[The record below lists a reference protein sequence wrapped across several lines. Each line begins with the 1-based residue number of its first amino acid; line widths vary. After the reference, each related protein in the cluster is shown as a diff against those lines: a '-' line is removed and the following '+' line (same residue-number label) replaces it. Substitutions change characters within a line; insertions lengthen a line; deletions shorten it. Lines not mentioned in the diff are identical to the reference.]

1 MAKFIGEAALSALI
15 NKIISQPVASGNISL
30 VSGVTGTSTLRK
42 ASEKIIVL
50 SMDLQSSINL
60 PEDTQ
65 VGTLPSGFRPTTEQT
80 FSCTAIW
87 SDNTAGAAKLRI
99 ATDGKMYATGF
110 TSWASTTTSKAVH
123 FYANCAFCV

>member
-15 NKIISQPVASGNISL
+15 NKIVSQPVAIGTVSL
-30 VSGVTGTSTLRK
+30 VAGVTGTSTLRK
-42 ASEKIIVL
+42 SGKIVTL
-50 SMDLQSSINL
+50 SMDLQSTINL
-60 PEDTQ
+60 PEGTQ
-65 VGTLPSGFRPTTEQT
+65 VGTLPIGFRPATEQT

-110 TSWASTTTSKAVH
+110 TNWASTTTAKAVH
-123 FYANCAFCV
+123 FYANCVFCV